1 MKKPKIRYVSWG
13 IANTFNNNK
22 ERWIELNK
30 NLKRYPRLK
39 KEILKHELKH
49 YWMILGA
56 FRFVKNIGD
65 GFVNL
70 WIVLWSLSMIL
81 IWFRKEEKGIGLE
94 TIGLIIGL
102 FAMILMSVM
111 TILAAMGLY

>member
-1 MKKPKIRYVSWG
+1 MKY
-13 IANTFNNNK
+13 
-22 ERWIELNK
+22 IE
-30 NLKRYPRLK
+30 
-39 KEILKHELKH
+39 IIVGVV
-49 YWMILGA
+49 YWLVVFVGMILGA